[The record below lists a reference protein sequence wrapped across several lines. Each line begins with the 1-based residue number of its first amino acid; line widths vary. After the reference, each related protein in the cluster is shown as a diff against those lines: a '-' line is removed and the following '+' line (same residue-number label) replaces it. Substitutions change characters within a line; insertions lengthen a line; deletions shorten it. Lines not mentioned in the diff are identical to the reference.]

1 MVRDIP
7 GISNSSPTFTC
18 QQCSKPLSHCL
29 ILVGWWWGLIYS
41 IKYLF
46 LHCNQKIVSNK
57 SLMHLCRHIIR
68 SLQDP
73 AALLHR
79 MPFWF
84 SSGRRGLC
92 FSVSILLHH
101 RSTNRA
107 SSMNVTGKN
116 SEARHSTYEIYE
128 APGLSASVITSAQNS
143 PAASSQTSRNFDS
156 LKSCKINQMALANA
170 NFGIKTT
177 FSDKVF

>member
-1 MVRDIP
+1 M
-7 GISNSSPTFTC
+7 
-18 QQCSKPLSHCL
+18 
-29 ILVGWWWGLIYS
+29 
-41 IKYLF
+41 
-46 LHCNQKIVSNK
+46 SNK
-57 SLMHLCRHIIR
+57 SFCISAGTNSKL
-68 SLQDP
+68 SQDP
-73 AALLHR
+73 AALLHSSCFLIL
-79 MPFWF
+79 FW
-84 SSGRRGLC
+84 RRGFARLMLC
-92 FSVSILLHH
+92 SKHFLLHH
-101 RSTNRA
+101 RSTNRT
-107 SSMNVTGKN
+107 SSMDVTGKN